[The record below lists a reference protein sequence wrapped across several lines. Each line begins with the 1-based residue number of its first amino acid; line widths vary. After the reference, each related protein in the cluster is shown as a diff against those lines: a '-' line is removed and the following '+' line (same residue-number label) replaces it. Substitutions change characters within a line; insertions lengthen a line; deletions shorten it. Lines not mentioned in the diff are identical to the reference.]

1 MNIEIRQTD
10 DDTSYL
16 DMNELSYVADPGQG
30 GNVSSLQSKAKEFR
44 PIRNAVM
51 HTALISDEAKIK
63 LKDVFNDI
71 KARLKELLKNG

>member
-1 MNIEIRQTD
+1 M
-10 DDTSYL
+10 S
-16 DMNELSYVADPGQG
+16 ELSYVAEPGQG
-30 GNVSSLQSKAKEFR
+30 GNQSSLPSKAKEFR

-63 LKDVFNDI
+63 LTSIFNDI